1 MTSSLSQAPTPDDG
15 AVREPLAQ
23 RLDPRRHIAA
33 AVGWAVFVLVVVGA
47 LVAAELAAGTAERQV
62 RADTQARLG
71 QTAGQAADALAA
83 RVQVLL
89 AALQASAAQWQLDGA
104 GAPDWAAR
112 LQALQRAQPVLGWI
126 GLRDAQGQL
135 LAATDAADAAAP
147 AALQGH
153 MAQALRA
160 PQLIV
165 QRARAAGADDAL
177 VLSVPLAAAGA
188 PPAGVLVAQLPW
200 LWLQAELDAR
210 LRALAGGA
218 PLQLLLLDAQDRLL
232 AGPPEVPEGAPL
244 ADPSQQG
251 RYLVGRPSPRADAGT
266 PAGGAGWKLLVRED
280 AVSALA
286 QARQARRTM
295 LLGVLGAGLL
305 AALVA
310 VGVAHRP
317 LRRLRALARQARAVQ
332 GGQRAGVAVPAG
344 RDEVHAIGQ
353 ALAELIEHLQ
363 AEKAALARLNTELD
377 ARVAARTARIERL
390 AQDARR
396 AAVTRERLRLARGLH
411 DTLAHSLMALLT
423 QIRLMRKLGARW
435 SAEQWQA
442 ELAAAEQAA
451 ASGLAEAR
459 AAIGQ
464 MRASGVADSG
474 LGPELQALARRLAER
489 SGVALTTDIDPAA
502 AELVDERAAAVLAMA
517 REALRNV
524 ERHARARHL
533 TLALQ
538 PESLPAPDSD
548 EPARWRLTLADDGVG
563 FDVRQPRP
571 GHFGLLGLREQAEQ
585 LGAEL
590 TLDSAPGQGC
600 RLQLRFAA

>member
-1 MTSSLSQAPTPDDG
+1 MTASLSQAHAPPEG
-15 AVREPLAQ
+15 APREPLAR

-33 AVGWAVFVLVVVGA
+33 AVGWAVFVLVLVAA
-47 LVAAELAAGTAERQV
+47 LVAAELAAAAVARQM

-71 QTAGQAADALAA
+71 QTAGQAADALTA

-89 AALQASAAQWQLDGA
+89 AAMQASAAQWRLDDGA
-104 GAPDWAAR
+104 AAPDLAER

-135 LAATDAADAAAP
+135 LAATDGLDGAPP
-147 AALQGH
+147 AALQGR

-165 QRARAAGADDAL
+165 QRARAAGEDDAL
-177 VLSVPLAAAGA
+177 VLTVPLAGAGT

-218 PLQLLLLDAQDRLL
+218 PLELLLLDAQGRLL
-232 AGPPEVPEGAPL
+232 AGPPALREGAAL
-244 ADPSQQG
+244 ADPGEHG
-251 RYLVGRPSPRADAGT
+251 RYLVGQPVDHA
-266 PAGGAGWKLLVRED
+266 GAGWRLLVRED
-280 AVSALA
+280 AASALA
-286 QARQARRTM
+286 RARQTRRAV
-295 LLGVLGAGLL
+295 LLGVLGMGLL

-317 LRRLRALARQARAVQ
+317 LRRLRGLARQARAVQ

-363 AEKAALARLNTELD
+363 AEKAALARLNGELD

-435 SAEQWQA
+435 SQGEWSA

-464 MRASGVADSG
+464 MRAAGVHDNG
-474 LGPELQALARRLAER
+474 LGPELQQLLQHLAER
-489 SGVALTTDIDPAA
+489 SGVAVTADIDPAA
-502 AELVDERAAAVLAMA
+502 AELVDERAATVLAIA
-517 REALRNV
+517 REALRNA
-524 ERHARARHL
+524 ERHAQARQL
-533 TLALQ
+533 TLTLQ
-538 PESLPAPDSD
+538 PENVPAPDSD
-548 EPARWRLTLADDGVG
+548 EPARWRLELADDGVG
-563 FDVRQPRP
+563 FDTATPRA
-571 GHFGLLGLREQAEQ
+571 GHFGLQGLREQAEQ
-585 LGAEL
+585 LGAAL
-590 TLDSAPGQGC
+590 TLDSAPGRGC
-600 RLQLRFAA
+600 RVRLCFAA